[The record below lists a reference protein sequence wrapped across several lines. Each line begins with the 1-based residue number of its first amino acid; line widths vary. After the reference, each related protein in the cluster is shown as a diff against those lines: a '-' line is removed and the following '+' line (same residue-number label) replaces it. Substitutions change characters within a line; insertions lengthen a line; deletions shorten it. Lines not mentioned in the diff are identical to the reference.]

1 MKKTF
6 LLLNLLLV
14 MLSSVAGQ
22 NPFVSCLI
30 DFETNPCWEASYYNL
45 SIQGSDNIW
54 QVCTP
59 NKSIFDS
66 AYSTPKAILTDSTG
80 PYPINNTSSFIIK
93 FAPYSYCMCAPVL
106 GGYYKLDSDTLKD
119 FGRIEFSLDHGVT
132 WLNALSDTIIPDW
145 EWLGQKPVL
154 TGRIH
159 QWREFYAILWNYF
172 TTDTLYYRYTFV
184 SDGIQTNQEGWML
197 DNLSLIEHTEGIQDL
212 ASRDEITIYPN
223 PTYGTISIESKN
235 VTKEMDVSV
244 YNIQGRLILE
254 QTINN
259 NKGDLNI
266 SNLDKGIY
274 MVKVLSR
281 NNYRAKMII
290 KD

>member
-6 LLLNLLLV
+6 LFFNLLLI
-14 MLSSVAGQ
+14 MSSSVTGQ
-22 NPFVSCLI
+22 NPFVSCII

-45 SIQGSDNIW
+45 TIQGSDNIW
-54 QVCTP
+54 QICTP

-66 AYSTPKAILTDSTG
+66 ACSTPKAILTDSTG

-93 FAPYSYCMCAPVL
+93 FVPLSFCMCAPVL
-106 GGYYKLDSDTLKD
+106 GGYYKFDSDTLKD

-145 EWLGQKPVL
+145 AWLGQKPVL
-154 TGRIH
+154 TGRVN
-159 QWREFYAILWNYF
+159 QWREFYTTLWNYF

-184 SDGIQTNQEGWML
+184 SDSIQTNQEGWML
-197 DNLSLIEHTEGIQDL
+197 DNLSLIEHIEGLQEN

-223 PTYGTISIESKN
+223 PTYGTITIESKN

-244 YNIQGRLILE
+244 YNIQGQLILE
-254 QTINN
+254 QTLNN

-274 MVKVLSR
+274 MVKVLNR